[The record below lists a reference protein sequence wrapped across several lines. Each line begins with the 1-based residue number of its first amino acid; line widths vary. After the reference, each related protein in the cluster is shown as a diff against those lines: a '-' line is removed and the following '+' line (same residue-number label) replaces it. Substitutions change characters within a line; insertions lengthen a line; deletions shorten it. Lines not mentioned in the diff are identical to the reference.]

1 MPPSFEYFPFNLIF
15 LIFIPFKGSINS
27 PFSIP
32 NLHVISIGLFEF
44 NLLPII
50 KSKLIFPSP
59 LNLFIF
65 FSSSNDNLFIKSVSN
80 IFFDRTRK
88 SKRFA
93 VIAPSNSKGKSSIF
107 MSAFGKVIVLST

>member
-27 PFSIP
+27 PFSMP
-32 NLHVISIGLFEF
+32 NLHVISIGLLEF

-65 FSSSNDNLFIKSVSN
+65 FSSSNDNLFIKSVSI

-88 SKRFA
+88 SKRFE